1 MRQELTVLG
10 GPGRLLRG
18 GDIDLSCISP
28 FSLLSSSSM
37 VAQTGGD
44 SGLTLAQDP
53 SLLPPGGSVAAL
65 QI

>member
-28 FSLLSSSSM
+28 FSLLSACGQPRQA
-37 VAQTGGD
+37 VTQG
-44 SGLTLAQDP
+44 
-53 SLLPPGGSVAAL
+53 
-65 QI
+65 